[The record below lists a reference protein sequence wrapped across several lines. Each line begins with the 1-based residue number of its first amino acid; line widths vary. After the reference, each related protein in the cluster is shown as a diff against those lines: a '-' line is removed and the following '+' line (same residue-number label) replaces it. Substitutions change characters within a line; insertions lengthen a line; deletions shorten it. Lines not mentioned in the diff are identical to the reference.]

1 MRAPLSVIIPT
12 LNAGESLPGCAA
24 ALFEGLEA
32 GLIREV
38 VVSDGGSTDR
48 TRTVAAELGAV
59 WVQGAASRG
68 GQLRRG
74 IAASEGEWLLILH
87 ADTQLSP
94 GWAEV
99 ALAHLVTGEAGY
111 FRLSFARGG
120 WRARTVAGWANAR
133 SRYAGLPFGDQG
145 LILPRRLY
153 DQVGGYPDQPL
164 LEDVALVRALKG
176 RLHPLDAVAVTSPD
190 RYEAGGWVRRG
201 TRNLA
206 VLTRYLL
213 GADPEALARSYRRR

>member
-12 LNAGESLPGCAA
+12 LDAAEALPGCAA

-32 GLIREV
+32 GLLREV

-48 TRTVAAELGAV
+48 TRAVAGELGAV
-59 WVQGAASRG
+59 WVEGPASRG

-74 IAASEGEWLLILH
+74 VDASDGDWLLILH
-87 ADTQLSP
+87 ADTQLAP

-99 ALAHLVTGEAGY
+99 ALQHLATGEAGY

-120 WRARTVAGWANAR
+120 WRARAVAGWANAR
-133 SRYAGLPFGDQG
+133 SRYAGLPYGDQG

-153 DQVGGYPDQPL
+153 DEVGGFPDQPL
-164 LEDVALVRALKG
+164 MEDVALARALRG
-176 RLHPLDAVAVTSPD
+176 RLRALDAEAVTSPE
-190 RYEAGGWVRRG
+190 RYEQGGWVRRG
-201 TRNLA
+201 ARNLTT
-206 VLTRYLL
+206 LTRYLL
-213 GADPEALARSYRRR
+213 GADPETLARSYRRR